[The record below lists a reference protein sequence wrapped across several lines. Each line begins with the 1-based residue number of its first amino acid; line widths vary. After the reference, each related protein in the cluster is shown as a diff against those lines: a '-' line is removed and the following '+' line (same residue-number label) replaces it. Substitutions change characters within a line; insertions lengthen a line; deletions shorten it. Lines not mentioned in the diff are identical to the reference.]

1 MQVTNTN
8 SQLKIVNSSL
18 VEYYK
23 YETIKSVSW
32 ALDAK
37 GYYVSIN
44 FIANDKNNSLRLYLV
59 DIDNQG
65 SWTNTAA
72 GAAQAVNDISSWMAT
87 ASSLPITGVQKD
99 PNFNRYS
106 GTNSFIGPSVNR
118 ISFSS
123 VGTANALINGVI
135 LKPGETINFEAGAP
149 ANYFPSNNFSVN
161 TTTAGAEVIV
171 LWID

>member
-1 MQVTNTN
+1 MSQREVAIVGKNNTKAAVTG
-8 SQLKIVNSSL
+8 QEELLVKINSSVPL
-18 VEYYK
+18 TV
-23 YETIKSVSW
+23 TP
-32 ALDAK
+32 
-37 GYYVSIN
+37 
-44 FIANDKNNSLRLYLV
+44 
-59 DIDNQG
+59 
-65 SWTNTAA
+65 AA
-72 GAAQAVNDISSWMAT
+72 AI
-87 ASSLPITGVQKD
+87 GVQKD

-106 GTNSFIGPSVNR
+106 GTNAFIGPSVNR

>member
-32 ALDAK
+32 ASDSK
-37 GYYVSIN
+37 GFYVSIN

-65 SWTNTAA
+65 SWTNDAT
-72 GAAQAVNDISSWMAT
+72 GIQQAVNDISSWMAT

-106 GTNSFIGPSVNR
+106 GTNVFIGPAVNR

-123 VGTANALINGVI
+123 VGTANALINGVA

-149 ANYFPSNNFSVN
+149 SNYFPSNNFSVN